1 MDWLITYLV
10 FAVTTSICSWLFLYW
25 PVYVDVCKLGV
36 ENSFTN
42 SPLISSITF
51 IVLNTIAAPVV
62 FTVLFSNERSED
74 FKRGI
79 FKEMVKSK

>member
-10 FAVTTSICSWLFLYW
+10 FALSTSICAWLFLYR
-25 PVYVDVCKLGV
+25 PVYIDICQLGV
-36 ENSFTN
+36 KNSFTT
-42 SPLISSITF
+42 SPLISALTF
-51 IVLNTIAAPVV
+51 IVLTTIAAPAI

-79 FKEMVKSK
+79 FKEMAKSK